1 MAVRRL
7 DTLIRMFKRTPQ
19 GTERDLM
26 PWYLSGT
33 LSPAETQAM
42 EAWLQDDPE
51 ARVELEAWE
60 RVRSSVAGQPEPE
73 PSPVVW
79 QRVQS
84 RLQGEASDRHVSLL
98 PRLAWGLALAT
109 AILVLLWAVLRP
121 GITLEWSA
129 RGDALTGFRIYRA
142 PLGSADFGL
151 LGEISA
157 DPDVQAYTYVDA
169 RPWSRQTYVYRIEAI
184 GPEGETAA
192 SQAITAG
199 ALDALPSQLA
209 ALLTSLIVGCGA
221 AALMRPQRFSVRGK
235 GGVLA

>member
-1 MAVRRL
+1 MRRL
-7 DTLIRMFKRTPQ
+7 DTLIRMFKRTPP
-19 GTERDLM
+19 GTERDLL
-26 PWYLSGT
+26 PWYMIGALP
-33 LSPAETQAM
+33 PADRQAVET
-42 EAWLQDDPE
+42 WLQDDPK
-51 ARVELEAWE
+51 ALGELEAWE
-60 RVRSSVAGQPEPE
+60 RARAAIAGQPEPA
-73 PSPVVW
+73 PAPAVW
-79 QRVQS
+79 RRVQS
-84 RLQGEASDRHVSLL
+84 RLQAEASGRQVSML

-151 LGEISA
+151 LGEVSA

-169 RPWSRQTYVYRIEAI
+169 RPWSRQTYVYRVEAI

-209 ALLTSLIVGCGA
+209 ALLTSLIMGCGA
-221 AALMRPQRFSVRGK
+221 AALLRPQRFTARGL
-235 GGVLA
+235 GGILT

>member
-1 MAVRRL
+1 MRRL
-7 DTLIRMFKRTPQ
+7 DTLIRMFKRTPP

-33 LSPAETQAM
+33 LSPAETKAM

-60 RVRSSVAGQPEPE
+60 RVRSLVAGQPEPE
-73 PSPVVW
+73 PSPAVW
-79 QRVQS
+79 RRVQS
-84 RLQGEASDRHVSLL
+84 RLQAEASDRQVSML
-98 PRLAWGLALAT
+98 PRLAWGLALAVGV
-109 AILVLLWAVLRP
+109 LVLLWAVLRP

-129 RGDALTGFRIYRA
+129 QGEPLTGFRIYRA

-151 LGEISA
+151 VGEVAA
-157 DPDVQAYTYVDA
+157 DPKAQAYTYTDA
-169 RPWSRQTYVYRIEAI
+169 RPWSGQTYVYRVEAL

-221 AALMRPQRFSVRGK
+221 AALIHPQRYSVRGHR
-235 GGVLA
+235 GMLT